1 MARANRNPYEPS
13 PAAITTSPHGTEPSE
28 PAPRCVRVGVRLYLL
43 SVVLY
48 LISNLHLGAAPV
60 THTVVISTPATSAP
74 AFDPSPQVFEWIAS
88 ALLIT
93 LFVGVPGW
101 LLIKIV
107 KRRNWARIGLTV
119 ISGLTLSLVGFVFF
133 GPFGVEDA
141 GVTLGSVL
149 VIGGATVEIVAL
161 VLLYLPR
168 ANEWFRVARSL

>member
-1 MARANRNPYEPS
+1 MARTNRNPYEPS
-13 PAAITTSPHGTEPSE
+13 PAAITSPPHGTGPSE
-28 PAPRCVRVGVRLYLL
+28 PAPGCVRLGVRLYLL

-60 THTVVISTPATSAP
+60 TTTVVVAVPTTSAP
-74 AFDPSPQVFEWIAS
+74 AIDPSPQILDWIPA
-88 ALLIT
+88 ATLIT
-93 LFVGVPGW
+93 LFLGVPGW
-101 LLIKIV
+101 LLIKIL
-107 KRRNWARIGLTV
+107 KRRNWARISLTV
-119 ISGLTLSLVGFVFF
+119 ISGLTLSLVAFVFF

-149 VIGGATVEIVAL
+149 VVGGATVEIVAL